1 MEARLQKILSQWG
14 IASRRQ
20 AEKMIQAGQV
30 TLNDRLAQLGDKA
43 DPERDIIE
51 VNGDR
56 IYPQQRPESIYL
68 LLHKPA
74 GVITTCHDP
83 QQRSTIFDLLPQRYT
98 RRGLHPVGRLDA
110 DSTGALLITNDGQL
124 TCALTH
130 PRYHISKTYQ
140 VRVQGCPSVAALERW
155 RQGIML
161 AGRKTLPA
169 KVAICQRE
177 GNQTKLE
184 VILQEGRN
192 RQIRRIAKQLGYPV
206 LSLHR
211 SKIGPVCLE
220 STTGHLLCSGQYRHL
235 TQREVD
241 RLRPM
246 IANSA
251 RYHQEEC
258 PT

>member
-1 MEARLQKILSQWG
+1 MEVRLQKIISQWG

-20 AEKMIQAGQV
+20 AEKMIQSGQV
-30 TLNDRLAQLGDKA
+30 LLNGRPAKLGDKA
-43 DPERDIIE
+43 DPERDRVE
-51 VNGDR
+51 VNGHR
-56 IYPQQRPESIYL
+56 IYQQQKPETIYL

-74 GVITTCHDP
+74 GIITTCHDP
-83 QQRSTIFDLLPQRYT
+83 QRRSTILDLLPPHYINQ
-98 RRGLHPVGRLDA
+98 GLHPVGRLDA

-130 PRYHISKTYQ
+130 PRYHIPKTYQ
-140 VRVQGCPSVAALERW
+140 VWVQGHPSNGVLSRW

-169 KVAICQRE
+169 KVTICQRN
-177 GNQTKLE
+177 GNRTELE

-192 RQIRRIAKQLGYPV
+192 RQIRRVAEQLGYPV

-211 SKIGPVCLE
+211 TKIGPVYLE
-220 STTGHLLCSGQYRHL
+220 NTTGQLLPSGQYRHL
-235 TQREVD
+235 TEHEVT

-246 IANSA
+246 IDNSA
-251 RYHQEEC
+251 RYHPEEC
-258 PT
+258 PI